1 MTRAF
6 IISIGDELT
15 KGETINTNAAYI
27 SIELVKRGIEVS
39 SVLTLPD
46 EYDTCVRYMGKILQE
61 RGIYIITGGL
71 GGTRDDITRRVIC
84 GVLKKNVYID
94 GEKAKELKKWY
105 LKRGRE
111 FTESDR
117 LQASCPEG
125 GRLLENG
132 VGLAFGFFIVD
143 EGRYIFALPG
153 VPKEMKNMF
162 ENEVIPLLAKENFF
176 NSNLQSSTLLFA
188 GIAEYTLDKHLS
200 EIILKYKGIHY
211 GTRVS
216 YGLIRVRVE
225 SRNNEI
231 EPCIREITSL
241 LDSYFINRDERKIEQ
256 VAGDLLIKNH
266 LTLSTAESCTAGWLS
281 KVITDVPGSSEYF
294 KGGVVAYSNEVK
306 EKMLGVK
313 EKTLKSYGAVSSRT
327 AGEMA
332 GGARKLTGSDIGLS
346 ITGIAGPSGGTV
358 DKPAGTVF
366 ICLSCKGQKPETSRN
381 LFAGDRDTVRLR
393 SVNKA
398 LFMLFKFLKGM
409 DLK

>member
-1 MTRAF
+1 MIRAL

-27 SIELVKRGIEVS
+27 SIELVRRGIEIS
-39 SVLTLPD
+39 SILTLPD
-46 EYDTCVRYMGKILQE
+46 DYDTCVRYMEEFLKE

-71 GGTRDDITRRVIC
+71 GGTRDDITRSVIC
-84 GVLKKNVYID
+84 GVLKKNIYID
-94 GEKAKELKKWY
+94 EKKAEKLKDWY

-111 FTESDR
+111 FTESDK

-132 VGLAFGFFIVD
+132 VGLACGFYIVD
-143 EGRYIFALPG
+143 ENRYIFALPG

-162 ENEVIPLLAKENFF
+162 EIEVIPLLAKENFF
-176 NSNLQSSTLLFA
+176 NSNLKSAILLFA

-211 GTRVS
+211 GTRVN

-225 SRNNEI
+225 SRSSEI
-231 EPCIREITSL
+231 EPCIREITGS

-256 VAGDLLIKNH
+256 VVGDLLIKNH

-281 KVITDVPGSSEYF
+281 KVITDVSGSSEHF

-306 EKMLGVK
+306 KNVLGVM
-313 EKTLKSYGAVSSRT
+313 ERTLDSYGAVSSRT
-327 AGEMA
+327 AREMA
-332 GGARKLTGSDIGLS
+332 VGARKLTGSDIGLS
-346 ITGIAGPSGGTV
+346 ITGIAGPAGGTA

-366 ICLSCKGQKPETSRN
+366 ICLSCRGKKPETSRN
-381 LFAGDRDTVRLR
+381 LFAGDRGTVRLR

-398 LFMLFKFLKGM
+398 LFMLFKFLKRM